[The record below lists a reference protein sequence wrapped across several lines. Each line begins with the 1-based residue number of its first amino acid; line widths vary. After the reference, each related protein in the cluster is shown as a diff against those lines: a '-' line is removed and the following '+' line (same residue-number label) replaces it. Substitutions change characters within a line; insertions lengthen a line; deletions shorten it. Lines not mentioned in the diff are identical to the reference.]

1 MEVKLSDAQ
10 KEIRTL
16 DQKSGVM
23 TGQLKE
29 RDNHSKQLEA
39 TISRL
44 EEKLAE
50 ANKPLHR
57 EEGEQKKGD

>member
-1 MEVKLSDAQ
+1 
-10 KEIRTL
+10 
-16 DQKSGVM
+16 M

-57 EEGEQKKGD
+57 EEGEQKG